1 MAKSYSVIRMEGLI
15 VLFFAP
21 QALMLERGEWPP
33 PLNANLF
40 IAWSCT
46 PS

>member
-1 MAKSYSVIRMEGLI
+1 MAKSYSAVRMEGLI
-15 VLFFAP
+15 VLFLTL
-21 QALMLERGEWPP
+21 QALMPERGEWPP

-40 IAWSCT
+40 MAWSCT